1 MVLAKSHLDSDSE
14 EEQPMEVEESHAV
27 KVLPQHRWLLEQ
39 LPALSQFSSAKKEA
53 CAILRQVRSVI
64 SASTKLFVVV
74 DLHVSVLLIFLY
86 FIVLLILWPGVSGG
100 DGRWYNQRLH
110 RVPLTTHIRSTA
122 TGTRWIGSGKK
133 MLHYFTCLM
142 ALQPQGKC

>member
-53 CAILRQVRSVI
+53 CAILRQVRLII
-64 SASTKLFVVV
+64 SHSTKLFVWI
-74 DLHVSVLLIFLY
+74 DWHASLLIIFLD
-86 FIVLLILWPGVSGG
+86 FIVLL
-100 DGRWYNQRLH
+100 
-110 RVPLTTHIRSTA
+110 
-122 TGTRWIGSGKK
+122 
-133 MLHYFTCLM
+133 FF
-142 ALQPQGKC
+142 

>member
-53 CAILRQVRSVI
+53 CAILRQVRLII
-64 SASTKLFVVV
+64 SPSTKLVPPAVDRGGHACHQCLPATHPPLPCMPPPPSLPPTIWSTMSGRYASYWNTSLFVRI
-74 DLHVSVLLIFLY
+74 DLHASVFIIFLD
-86 FIVLLILWPGVSGG
+86 FIVLL
-100 DGRWYNQRLH
+100 
-110 RVPLTTHIRSTA
+110 
-122 TGTRWIGSGKK
+122 
-133 MLHYFTCLM
+133 FF
-142 ALQPQGKC
+142 